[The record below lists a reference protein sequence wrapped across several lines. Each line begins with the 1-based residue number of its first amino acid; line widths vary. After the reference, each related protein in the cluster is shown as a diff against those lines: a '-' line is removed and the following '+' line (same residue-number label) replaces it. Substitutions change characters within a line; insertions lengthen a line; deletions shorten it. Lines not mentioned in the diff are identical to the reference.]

1 MADFICSVFPGQE
14 DPHRLGSQGG
24 AGRVQ
29 GADGDKKKTI
39 LDVNSNSAVI
49 RKYQWNMFHP
59 ALRVNID
66 IQKDP
71 IINNVVVIMRSPDDT
86 INDIRIH

>member
-1 MADFICSVFPGQE
+1 MEQAEFKELTVT
-14 DPHRLGSQGG
+14 
-24 AGRVQ
+24 
-29 GADGDKKKTI
+29 KKTI

-59 ALRVNID
+59 ALRVNIG

-71 IINNVVVIMRSPDDT
+71 IINNDVVIMRSPDDT